1 MNAASTISLKARVA
15 VFVTLWIIAGLIW
28 SIFADFSVEAGES
41 EFAARAGMVY
51 LAPLAA
57 AVGLAFVV
65 VPGGYNAWPGRETWE
80 SGVTLGFLFAF
91 LIYAVVMLT
100 RKTRRAFFIWSAVQA
115 LFLVGSVAS
124 VLYYWHWDALH
135 MHG

>member
-1 MNAASTISLKARVA
+1 MNTDSAVSLKTRVV

-28 SIFADFSVEAGES
+28 SIFADLSVEAGES

-65 VPGGYNAWPGRETWE
+65 VPGGYNAWQGRQTWE
-80 SGVTLGFLFAF
+80 SGVTLAF
-91 LIYAVVMLT
+91 LCVFLIHAVVALT
-100 RKTRRAFFIWSAVQA
+100 RKTRRAFLIWSAVQA
-115 LFLVGSVAS
+115 LFLVASVAS